1 MLAKIKDYMYHPVYG
16 KLTVGM
22 VVAAVVAYLLYKRYG
37 D

>member
-1 MLAKIKDYMYHPVYG
+1 MIDKVKAYMQHPVYG

-22 VVAAVVAYLLYKRYG
+22 VVAAVGVYMLYKRYG